1 VLQLM
6 LRAATSHVLHLV
18 VEAALG
24 ILGILAL
31 AGCVLAWRLSQG
43 PIDITWLAQREQHYL
58 AAAGAHLTIGHAALA
73 WEGFVDPGSALD
85 IRWENIAVVA
95 RDGALLAR
103 LPRGRV
109 TLSPA
114 RLVLLQVEPRVVEI
128 DAPVIS
134 LLRRTDGTIAL
145 DLGQSG
151 TPAPAVPASAAQ
163 PPAGQRLL
171 RDLTGT
177 GDRATL
183 PFLGQLSTLRV
194 RQAVVAVRDEAL
206 GALWQARSASIDLQ
220 RDENGGITGQAV
232 LDLAAGN
239 AHATLTAHAE
249 LTSHGTH
256 VAAQATPISPAALAR
271 AVPAFGQAAALDAP
285 VQGSLDA
292 VLDPDFSV
300 HQADLSLQADAG
312 TVQAGRGSVALR
324 DARVTMM
331 LQANTVRLQGLRIDL
346 QPAPAAHM
354 PPPVITANATATR
367 AGGRIKADFAIGV
380 DRASFADLPFYWPP
394 GTGGG
399 ARPWIAANISA
410 GTAQNGHVTGTV
422 EAAADFSGVALT
434 ALTGGISASDLSLTW
449 LKPVPGLV
457 HANAQLT
464 LQGPDALLIEVPQ
477 ATQLVP
483 DASGKPSDTLAVRA
497 GSVRITGLMAK
508 DQIGQIDLQA
518 TGALPDVL
526 TLLNH
531 PRLKL
536 LSRRPIPMT
545 DPTGTAAM
553 RLSVRLPLDDRVTFD
568 SIGISGTAQL
578 QDVHLGGVAAGRD
591 LDRGMLN
598 LSVNA
603 DALKIRGTGD
613 VAGIPAQLGVDMD
626 FRNGPPSQ
634 VLEHFTAAG
643 RATPAALTASGL
655 PAGIMTGG
663 SAALTVDYSDRR
675 DGSGIVALDMDLRD
689 AAVMTPL
696 GWSKAA
702 GPGASASARLGLT
715 GGRITSIDRLRAQG
729 PGLEVASHAVVRQG
743 QATTLVL
750 DRIRLGRTEA
760 KGSLALPRTNRDLLQ
775 LVLRGPTLDI
785 SALLAKRSTKREA
798 DDAKPGQ
805 RWSADLAFDRVIL
818 AKDETL
824 APVNLQAESDGM
836 HIARA
841 DVTAGAK
848 GEVRATIVP
857 AHGGRILTVDSA
869 DSGAVLLAAG
879 IADNIRGGKL
889 RVDGFYDDRLPHS
902 PLQGTATLAQFRIT
916 DAPAIGRLLKAMTL
930 YGAIDLLRGPGLG
943 FAKAV
948 APFHY
953 QQQVLQLDGARAFSA
968 SLGITARGRIDLVA
982 HTADVTGTIVPAYFF
997 NQLPGLIPVL
1007 GKLFSPEKGGGVFAA
1022 RYSVKGPLAD
1032 PKVGVNPLAA
1042 LTPGFLRGVF
1052 GLFSPAR

>member
-1 VLQLM
+1 M

-114 RLVLLQVEPRVVEI
+114 RLVLLQVEPRIVEI

-151 TPAPAVPASAAQ
+151 TPAPAAPASAAQ

-220 RDENGGITGQAV
+220 RGENGGHHRPGGAGSRRRKRPRDADRACRTDIARHACGGPGDT
-232 LDLAAGN
+232 DL
-239 AHATLTAHAE
+239 
-249 LTSHGTH
+249 
-256 VAAQATPISPAALAR
+256 PAALAR

-300 HQADLSLQADAG
+300 HQADLSLQAGAG
-312 TVQAGRGSVALR
+312 TVQAGRGAVALR

-367 AGGRIKADFAIGV
+367 AGGRIKADFSIGV

-410 GTAQNGHVTGTV
+410 GTAQNGHVSGTV

-457 HANAQLT
+457 HANAQT
-464 LQGPDALLIEVPQ
+464 DPAGPRRTADRGAAGDPTRARRVRQ
-477 ATQLVP
+477 
-483 DASGKPSDTLAVRA
+483 AVR
-497 GSVRITGLMAK
+497 
-508 DQIGQIDLQA
+508 
-518 TGALPDVL
+518 
-526 TLLNH
+526 H
-531 PRLKL
+531 
-536 LSRRPIPMT
+536 
-545 DPTGTAAM
+545 
-553 RLSVRLPLDDRVTFD
+553 
-568 SIGISGTAQL
+568 
-578 QDVHLGGVAAGRD
+578 AGRT
-591 LDRGMLN
+591 R
-598 LSVNA
+598 
-603 DALKIRGTGD
+603 R
-613 VAGIPAQLGVDMD
+613 Q
-626 FRNGPPSQ
+626 
-634 VLEHFTAAG
+634 
-643 RATPAALTASGL
+643 RA
-655 PAGIMTGG
+655 
-663 SAALTVDYSDRR
+663 
-675 DGSGIVALDMDLRD
+675 
-689 AAVMTPL
+689 
-696 GWSKAA
+696 
-702 GPGASASARLGLT
+702 
-715 GGRITSIDRLRAQG
+715 
-729 PGLEVASHAVVRQG
+729 H
-743 QATTLVL
+743 
-750 DRIRLGRTEA
+750 
-760 KGSLALPRTNRDLLQ
+760 
-775 LVLRGPTLDI
+775 
-785 SALLAKRSTKREA
+785 
-798 DDAKPGQ
+798 
-805 RWSADLAFDRVIL
+805 
-818 AKDETL
+818 
-824 APVNLQAESDGM
+824 
-836 HIARA
+836 H
-841 DVTAGAK
+841 
-848 GEVRATIVP
+848 
-857 AHGGRILTVDSA
+857 
-869 DSGAVLLAAG
+869 
-879 IADNIRGGKL
+879 
-889 RVDGFYDDRLPHS
+889 RVDGQGSDRP
-902 PLQGTATLAQFRIT
+902 
-916 DAPAIGRLLKAMTL
+916 D
-930 YGAIDLLRGPGLG
+930 
-943 FAKAV
+943 
-948 APFHY
+948 
-953 QQQVLQLDGARAFSA
+953 
-968 SLGITARGRIDLVA
+968 
-982 HTADVTGTIVPAYFF
+982 
-997 NQLPGLIPVL
+997 
-1007 GKLFSPEKGGGVFAA
+1007 
-1022 RYSVKGPLAD
+1022 
-1032 PKVGVNPLAA
+1032 
-1042 LTPGFLRGVF
+1042 
-1052 GLFSPAR
+1052 